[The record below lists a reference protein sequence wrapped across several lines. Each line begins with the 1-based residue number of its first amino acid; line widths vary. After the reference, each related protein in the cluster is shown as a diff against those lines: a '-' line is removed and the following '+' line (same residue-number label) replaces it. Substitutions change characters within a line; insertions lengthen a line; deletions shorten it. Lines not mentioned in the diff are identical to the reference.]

1 MTSGSGYEKINRVKA
16 KLRNPMSI
24 KQLAEALN
32 CSERTMFR
40 HIEIIM
46 AENCGLHK
54 IKAEGETRY
63 VIQTE
68 EAANFNQDIVKK
80 LEKLKKTFSES
91 NPADV
96 KNRKVVDKII
106 DMLSTTDPDE
116 FKAEAVTLDPN
127 YILDYGPFCDNHIVD
142 SMVNKVLKAIRDG
155 FKIRINYKYS
165 ARAEESDEIVVSPVK
180 VIMRMDTL
188 YLIAAD
194 DTYEETQVFKNY
206 MFENIVSLNVTN
218 ESVRPMHFDPAIHYQ
233 YAFGKY
239 TDTSKPQDVSLLIGP
254 ESKWLQTQF
263 AKSSFHPQASLRM
276 DKNKNMIVDLKIR
289 ITPDFKTWL
298 LGVSPNVKILK
309 PESLK
314 ADVVKMLKDALASMQ
329 AK

>member
-32 CSERTMFR
+32 CSERTIFR

-106 DMLSTTDPDE
+106 DMLST
-116 FKAEAVTLDPN
+116 L
-127 YILDYGPFCDNHIVD
+127 L
-142 SMVNKVLKAIRDG
+142 L
-155 FKIRINYKYS
+155 
-165 ARAEESDEIVVSPVK
+165 
-180 VIMRMDTL
+180 
-188 YLIAAD
+188 AAA
-194 DTYEETQVFKNY
+194 
-206 MFENIVSLNVTN
+206 
-218 ESVRPMHFDPAIHYQ
+218 HC
-233 YAFGKY
+233 
-239 TDTSKPQDVSLLIGP
+239 
-254 ESKWLQTQF
+254 
-263 AKSSFHPQASLRM
+263 
-276 DKNKNMIVDLKIR
+276 
-289 ITPDFKTWL
+289 
-298 LGVSPNVKILK
+298 
-309 PESLK
+309 
-314 ADVVKMLKDALASMQ
+314 
-329 AK
+329 

>member
-1 MTSGSGYEKINRVKA
+1 MASGYEKINLVKA
-16 KLRNPMSI
+16 KLKNPMTI
-24 KQLAEALN
+24 KQLADALG

-40 HIEIIM
+40 HIEVIM

-54 IKAEGETRY
+54 IKTEGETRY
-63 VIQTE
+63 VIQTDD
-68 EAANFNQDIVKK
+68 AANFNQDVVKK
-80 LEKLKKTFSES
+80 LEKLKKSFSS
-91 NPADV
+91 NPADM
-96 KNRKVVDKII
+96 KNRKMVDKII

-142 SMVNKVLKAIRDG
+142 TMVNKVLKAIREG

-165 ARAEESDEIVVSPVK
+165 ARAEDSDEIVVSPVK

-194 DTYEETQVFKNY
+194 DTYDKTQIFKNY
-206 MFENIVSLNVTN
+206 MFENIVSVNVTN
-218 ESVRPMHFDPAIHYQ
+218 ESVQPMPFDPAIHYQ

-263 AKSSFHPQASLRM
+263 AKSSFHPQANLRM
-276 DKNKNMIVDLKIR
+276 DKNKNMVVDLKIR

-314 ADVVKMLKDALASMQ
+314 VEIITMLKDALAAMQ

>member
-1 MTSGSGYEKINRVKA
+1 MASGYEKINLVKA
-16 KLRNPMSI
+16 KLKNPMTI
-24 KQLAEALN
+24 KQLAEALD

-40 HIEIIM
+40 HIEVIQ

-142 SMVNKVLKAIRDG
+142 TMVNKVLKAIREG

-165 ARAEESDEIVVSPVK
+165 ARAEDSDEIVVSPVK

-194 DTYEETQVFKNY
+194 DTYDKTQIFKNY
-206 MFENIVSLNVTN
+206 MFENIVNVNVTN
-218 ESVRPMHFDPAIHYQ
+218 ESVQPMPFDPAIHYQ

-239 TDTSKPQDVSLLIGP
+239 TDTSKPQEVSLLIGP
-254 ESKWLQTQF
+254 ESKWLQT
-263 AKSSFHPQASLRM
+263 
-276 DKNKNMIVDLKIR
+276 
-289 ITPDFKTWL
+289 
-298 LGVSPNVKILK
+298 
-309 PESLK
+309 
-314 ADVVKMLKDALASMQ
+314 
-329 AK
+329 

>member
-1 MTSGSGYEKINRVKA
+1 MASGYEKINLVKA
-16 KLRNPMSI
+16 KLKNPMTI
-24 KQLAEALN
+24 KQLAEALD

-40 HIEIIM
+40 HIEVIQ

-68 EAANFNQDIVKK
+68 EAANFNQEVVKK
-80 LEKLKKTFSES
+80 LEKLKKSFSS
-91 NPADV
+91 NPADM
-96 KNRKVVDKII
+96 KNRKMVDKII

-142 SMVNKVLKAIRDG
+142 TMVNKVLKAIREG

-165 ARAEESDEIVVSPVK
+165 ARAEDSDEIVVSPVK

-194 DTYEETQVFKNY
+194 DTYDKTQIFKNY
-206 MFENIVSLNVTN
+206 MFENIVNVNVTN
-218 ESVRPMHFDPAIHYQ
+218 ESVQPMPFDPAIHYQ

-263 AKSSFHPQASLRM
+263 AKSSFHPEATMRT
-276 DKNKNMIVDLKIR
+276 DKNKNMVVDLKIR

-314 ADVVKMLKDALASMQ
+314 AEIITMLKDALAAMQ